1 MRYDL
6 VASDYDDSL
15 CPKGYKVS
23 EYTRKVINEF
33 TKRGGHFVIIT
44 GRMNFSIYPIA
55 KELGLKGEIVSCQGA
70 DIRDMQ
76 TNEIIRNKKVPHLLA
91 IEYLKFAEKLGLI
104 PQIYADNRLY
114 TVKENEAIKNY
125 SNFCKVNFEYIDGLL
140 SDYVENNLGD
150 IDMMYLWTNPDKQK
164 ENIKLISETFK
175 GRLDITSS
183 TAHNIEA
190 VVKGASKSEAL
201 QFLARKYNIPISKT
215 MAFGDSLNDRS
226 MIMSAGL
233 GVAMQNAKDGLK
245 EDADYVCE
253 ASLEDGVS
261 KTIEK
266 FCLK

>member
-1 MRYDL
+1 MRFEL

-23 EYTRKVINEF
+23 DYTRKVIKKF
-33 TKRGGHFVIIT
+33 TNKGGHFVIIT
-44 GRMNFSIYPIA
+44 GRMNYSIYPIA
-55 KELGLKGEIVSCQGA
+55 KELGLDGEIVACQGA
-70 DIRDMQ
+70 DIRDMR
-76 TNEIIRNKKVPHLLA
+76 TNKVIRNKKIPHDLA
-91 IEYLKFAEKLGLI
+91 VEYLRFAESLHLI
-104 PQIYADNRLY
+104 PQIYADNKLY
-114 TVKENEAIKNY
+114 TINENEAIKNY
-125 SNFCKVNFEYIDGLL
+125 SNFCKVDFEYIDGLL
-140 SDYVENNLGD
+140 SDFLDNNLGD
-150 IDMMYLWTNPDKQK
+150 IDMMYLWTSEKDQK
-164 ENIKLISETFK
+164 KNIKLISEKFK

-201 QFLARKYNIPISKT
+201 EFLANKYNIPISKT

-226 MIMSAGL
+226 MIMAAGL

-253 ASLEDGVS
+253 ASLDDGVA

-266 FCLK
+266 FCL